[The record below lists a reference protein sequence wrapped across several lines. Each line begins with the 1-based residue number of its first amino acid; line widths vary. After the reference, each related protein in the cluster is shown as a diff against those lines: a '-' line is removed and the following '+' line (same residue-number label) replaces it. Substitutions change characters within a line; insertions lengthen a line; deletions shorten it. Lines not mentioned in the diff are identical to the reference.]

1 MSLKK
6 KYLKSK
12 PICKVSF
19 SLPKDAVKSAKKVA
33 IVGDF
38 NQWDEKAHPMKK
50 LKNGSFTSTIDLE
63 AGKEY
68 QFRYLID
75 GEQWENDWVADAYVP
90 NAFGDD
96 ENSVVAV

>member
-6 KYLKSK
+6 KYLKTK

-19 SLPKDAVKSAKKVA
+19 SLPKDAAKMANKVY
-33 IVGDF
+33 IVGEF
-38 NQWDEKAHPMKK
+38 NDWDIAANPMKK
-50 LKNGSFTSTIDLE
+50 LKNGSFTSTIDLP

-75 GEQWENDWVADAYVP
+75 GEKWENDWYADRYVP
-90 NAFGDD
+90 TGFGDAD
-96 ENSVVAV
+96 NSVVVV

>member
-12 PICKVSF
+12 PVCKVSF
-19 SLPKDAVKSAKKVA
+19 SLPKDAAKLAKKVA

-38 NQWDEKAHPMKK
+38 NEWDEKAHFMKK
-50 LKNGSFTSTIDLE
+50 LKNGSFSSTIDLD

-75 GEQWENDWVADAYVP
+75 GKEWENDWVADSYVT
-90 NAFGDD
+90 NTYAGE
-96 ENSVVAV
+96 ENSVVSV

>member
-6 KYLKSK
+6 KYLKTK

-19 SLPKDAVKSAKKVA
+19 SLPKDATKTAKEVA

-38 NQWDEKAHPMKK
+38 NDWNTRANFMKK
-50 LKNGSFTSTIDLE
+50 LKNGSFTSTIDLSP
-63 AGKEY
+63 GKHYE
-68 QFRYLID
+68 FRYLID
-75 GEQWENDWVADAYVP
+75 GETWANDWIADAYVP
-90 NAFGDD
+90 TVYGDE

>member
-12 PICKVSF
+12 PVCKVSF
-19 SLPKDAVKSAKKVA
+19 SLPKDAVKTAKEVA

-38 NQWDEKAHPMKK
+38 NQWDTRANLMRK
-50 LKNGSFTSTIDLE
+50 LKNGSFTSTLDLE
-63 AGKEY
+63 AGKAYE
-68 QFRYLID
+68 FRYLID
-75 GEQWENDWVADAYVP
+75 GEQWENDWLADDYVP
-90 NAFGDD
+90 TVYGNE

>member
-19 SLPKDAVKSAKKVA
+19 SLPKDAVKSAKQVA

-38 NQWDEKAHPMKK
+38 NAWDKKANFMKK

-75 GEQWENDWVADAYVP
+75 GELWENDSVADGYVP
-90 NAFGDD
+90 TEFGDAD
-96 ENSVVAV
+96 NSLLIV